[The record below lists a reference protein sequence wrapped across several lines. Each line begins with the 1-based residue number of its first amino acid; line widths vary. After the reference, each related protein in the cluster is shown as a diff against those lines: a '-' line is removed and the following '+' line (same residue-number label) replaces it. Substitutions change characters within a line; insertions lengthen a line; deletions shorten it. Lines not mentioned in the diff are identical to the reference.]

1 MPQKPAGKDN
11 CGLDRNHSHP
21 IRALVVDDDQAV
33 RKLVGSILAGGGYA
47 VSHAC
52 DGEEALALAAQ
63 SQPDL
68 ILLDLTLPHVS
79 GLEVCNE
86 LRRWFSGPI
95 LVLSG
100 NGEEATIVK
109 ALDLGADDYLT
120 KPFRSSE
127 LLARLRALVRRMRS
141 TVAEAET
148 LAIGELAIDFARRR
162 IQRGDDE
169 IRLTRTEFDIVAFL
183 VRNLDRVVT
192 ADMILQQ
199 VWGPHHG
206 EYAQTLRVHIG
217 HIRKKI
223 EDDPSSPRH
232 LLTESGVGYRFR
244 DPARSSAAASSP

>member
-1 MPQKPAGKDN
+1 MSQNLAGRYHPRVDDN
-11 CGLDRNHSHP
+11 NSRAM
-21 IRALVVDDDQAV
+21 RALVVDDDPAV
-33 RKLVGSILAGGGYA
+33 RKLLGSILSGDGYE
-47 VSHAC
+47 VSHAS

-68 ILLDLTLPHVS
+68 VVLDLTLPHVS
-79 GLEVCNE
+79 GLEVCSE
-86 LRRWFSGPI
+86 LRRWFTGPI

-120 KPFRSSE
+120 KPFGPSE
-127 LLARLRALVRRMRS
+127 LLARLRAAVRRACF
-141 TVAEAET
+141 TAFEAAT
-148 LAIGELAIDFARRR
+148 LATGELTIDFARRR
-162 IQRGDDE
+162 IQHGEDE

-206 EYAQTLRVHIG
+206 EYAQTLRVHVG

-223 EDDPSSPRH
+223 EEDPSSPRY
-232 LLTESGVGYRFR
+232 LLTESGVGYRFC
-244 DPARSSAAASSP
+244 DPGRTSAAASAS

>member
-1 MPQKPAGKDN
+1 M
-11 CGLDRNHSHP
+11 
-21 IRALVVDDDQAV
+21 
-33 RKLVGSILAGGGYA
+33 
-47 VSHAC
+47 
-52 DGEEALALAAQ
+52 AAQ

-232 LLTESGVGYRFR
+232 LLTESGVGYRYR

>member
-11 CGLDRNHSHP
+11 RGLDRNHSHP

-120 KPFRSSE
+120 KPFR
-127 LLARLRALVRRMRS
+127 
-141 TVAEAET
+141 
-148 LAIGELAIDFARRR
+148 
-162 IQRGDDE
+162 
-169 IRLTRTEFDIVAFL
+169 
-183 VRNLDRVVT
+183 
-192 ADMILQQ
+192 
-199 VWGPHHG
+199 
-206 EYAQTLRVHIG
+206 
-217 HIRKKI
+217 
-223 EDDPSSPRH
+223 
-232 LLTESGVGYRFR
+232 
-244 DPARSSAAASSP
+244 